1 MISGAERDVDEARQH
16 ERDDGL
22 PGHSDPMAHF
32 AGPPYDRQPYAEP
45 EQGVDRSQDAA
56 GSWTDRVLRLRDELG
71 PFRLAYLEM
80 LLRIADETAS
90 ARAEKEAAV

>member
-1 MISGAERDVDEARQH
+1 VQ
-16 ERDDGL
+16 DG
-22 PGHSDPMAHF
+22 
-32 AGPPYDRQPYAEP
+32 
-45 EQGVDRSQDAA
+45 A
-56 GSWTDRVLRLRDELG
+56 GSWTESALRLRDELG

>member
-1 MISGAERDVDEARQH
+1 MERAETAIFLDSAKLGRLQSGTA
-16 ERDDGL
+16 
-22 PGHSDPMAHF
+22 
-32 AGPPYDRQPYAEP
+32 
-45 EQGVDRSQDAA
+45 
-56 GSWTDRVLRLRDELG
+56 SWTDRVLRLRDELG

>member
-1 MISGAERDVDEARQH
+1 VRGI
-16 ERDDGL
+16 DDGESL
-22 PGHSDPMAHF
+22 LACSLG
-32 AGPPYDRQPYAEP
+32 AGVEREETTVWLESARL
-45 EQGVDRSQDAA
+45 GRAQDAA
-56 GSWTDRVLRLRDELG
+56 ESWTERVLRLRDKLG